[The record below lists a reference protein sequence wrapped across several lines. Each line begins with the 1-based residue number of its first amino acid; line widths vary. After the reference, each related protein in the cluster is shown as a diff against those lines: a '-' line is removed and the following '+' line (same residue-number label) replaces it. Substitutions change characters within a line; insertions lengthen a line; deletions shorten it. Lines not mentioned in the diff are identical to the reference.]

1 MNLDSI
7 ADGSRQLARVVKRPA
22 AVQVCAPVGDATSS
36 GVDSRGVSWH
46 LATLNLAVE
55 VIRLSPEAHRQ
66 ITDVLCRR
74 YHGAKLQWCTL
85 QSAGGLL
92 LFCFELWVWTA
103 QLLVLVGERRRRG
116 RCLADGWRRQFRRES
131 ARGLLLVCFAFRW
144 RAARDRWRVSWSGG
158 SVSVRDRWCRSWS
171 SAVQVCGAVG

>member
-1 MNLDSI
+1 MDSI

-171 SAVQVCGAVG
+171 SAVR